1 MTATEYRTT
10 LGVIGVGNIG
20 SALVRGWVDHG
31 PADISVVL
39 FDKDGP
45 RAAKAAAGAGSRVT
59 HAITLEE
66 VASRADPL
74 VVAVKP
80 QDMDALLADL
90 ALVLRPGQTVV
101 STAAG
106 VTLARLRASI
116 GSGPS
121 LLRMMPNMGVEVGEG
136 VVALVGEEGSES
148 GALDTLRGLLEGLGT
163 VGVLPEQYFD
173 VVTAVTG
180 SGPGFL
186 AVVLEGLED
195 GAVRAG
201 LPRHLARPF
210 VRQMALGTSR
220 LLLDD
225 AGPAAALKDQ
235 VSSPGGTT
243 IAGLAIL
250 EDRGV
255 RGAMIR
261 AVEAAAER
269 GRQL

>member
-1 MTATEYRTT
+1 MEDSAIV
-10 LGVIGVGNIG
+10 GIIGVGNIG
-20 SALVRGWVDHG
+20 NALVRGWIEHG
-31 PADISVVL
+31 PATTSVVV
-39 FDKDGP
+39 FDRDGP
-45 RAAKAAAGAGSRVT
+45 RAAKVATEAGSRVG
-59 HAITLEE
+59 HAGTLKEL
-66 VASRADPL
+66 VHVADPL
-74 VVAVKP
+74 IVATKP
-80 QDMDALLADL
+80 QDMDTLMAELAPL
-90 ALVLRPGQTVV
+90 LRPGQKVV

-106 VTLARLRASI
+106 VTLARLRASV
-116 GSGPS
+116 GSGPI
-121 LLRMMPNMGVEVGEG
+121 LLRMMPNMAVGVGQG
-136 VVALVGEEGSES
+136 VVALAGEEGAGPS
-148 GALDTLRGLLEGLGT
+148 ALEAVSGLLEGLGT
-163 VGVLPEQYFD
+163 IGVLPEEYFD

-201 LPRHLARPF
+201 LPRHVARPF

-225 AGPAAALKDQ
+225 AGPAGVLKDQ

-243 IAGLAIL
+243 MAGLAVL
-250 EDRGV
+250 EDRSV

-261 AVEAAAER
+261 AVEAAVER